1 MPKAFRTI
9 KAAFICLLFGL
20 CCYAAKIAEPPQRT
34 ISNGL
39 VSATLYLPDAV
50 NGYYQ
55 ATRFDWAG
63 VFASL
68 GFGGH
73 TFFGPWQQGHSPK
86 VNDAVGGP
94 VESFSPIGY
103 NEAKTGGTF
112 VTIGVGVLRKKST
125 EPFSPF
131 TLYDIVDGG
140 KWTVQSSKDHV
151 TYIQELHDVT
161 GYAYLY
167 TKTVRLLDG
176 KPQLVLEHSLKNTG
190 TRIIETDVFDH
201 NFPVIDKQPTGPLMK
216 VIFPVNV
223 KAEGSGWG
231 TVAKNER
238 RQLIFLKDMDQRDW
252 LKCDSLQGFG
262 KTSKDYDFRIENHK
276 TGAGMRITADQPVE
290 KVVFWASPTT
300 VCPEPYIKIKVLP
313 GETMKW
319 TIDYEFYTFTPGAGI
334 KIK

>member
-1 MPKAFRTI
+1 MPTSI
-9 KAAFICLLFGL
+9 KKTKIVFICLLFSL
-20 CCYAAKIAEPPQRT
+20 CCYAGRLAEPPQST
-34 ISNGL
+34 ITNGL

-68 GFGGH
+68 NFAGH
-73 TFFGPWQQGHSPK
+73 SFFGPWTPTHSPK

-103 NEAKTGGTF
+103 NEAKPGGTF
-112 VTIGVGVLRKKST
+112 LTIGVGVLRKKST
-125 EPFSPF
+125 ALFSPF
-131 TLYDIVDGG
+131 DLYDIVDGG
-140 KWTVQSSKDHV
+140 KWTVQSNKDRV
-151 TYIQELHDVT
+151 IYSQELHDAA

-190 TRIIETDVFDH
+190 TRVIETDVFDH
-201 NFPVIDKQPTGPLMK
+201 NFPVIDKEPSGPSIK
-216 VIFPVNV
+216 IFFSVNV
-223 KAEGSGWG
+223 KADGSGWG
-231 TVAKNER
+231 KVAKIER
-238 RQLIFLKDMDQRDW
+238 RELTFLKTMDQRDW

-262 KTSKDYDFRIENHK
+262 NTAKDYDFRIENHK

-300 VCPEPYIKIKVLP
+300 ACPEPYIKIKVLP

-319 TIDYEFYTFTPGAGI
+319 KINYEFYTFTPGAGI

>member
-1 MPKAFRTI
+1 MSKNTKKI
-9 KAAFICLLFGL
+9 KIGFICLLFTL
-20 CCYAAKIAEPPQRT
+20 CCYATRLAEPPQST

-68 GFGGH
+68 NYGGH
-73 TFFGPWQQGHSPK
+73 SFFGPWMPVHFPK
-86 VNDAVGGP
+86 ANDAVGGP

-103 NEAKTGGTF
+103 NEAKGGGTF

-125 EPFSPF
+125 APFSPF
-131 TLYDIVDGG
+131 DLYDIADGG
-140 KWTVQSSKDHV
+140 KWSVKTKNDRV
-151 TYIQELHDVT
+151 TYTQELHDPT

-167 TKTVRLLDG
+167 TKTVRLVDG
-176 KPQLVLEHSLKNTG
+176 KPQMILEHSLKNTG
-190 TRIIETDVFDH
+190 KRIIETDVFDH
-201 NFPVIDKQPTGPLMK
+201 NFPVIDKEHSGPSIK

-223 KAEGSGWG
+223 KADGAGWG
-231 TVAKNER
+231 TVAKIEGKE
-238 RQLIFLKDMDQRDW
+238 LIFLKNMDQRDW

-262 KTSKDYDFRIENHK
+262 NTAKDYDFKIQNQK
-276 TGAGMRITADQPVE
+276 TGAGMKITADQPVE
-290 KVVFWASPTT
+290 KVVFWASTT
-300 VCPEPYIKIKVLP
+300 TACPEPYIKIKVLP

-319 TIDYEFYTFTPGAGI
+319 KINYEFYTFKP
-334 KIK
+334 